1 MRRVRFVIALPLLTL
16 ALATTAGAQT
26 NAPPLAAMET
36 AVACSLPPSFTGP
49 PANALHVIGAQDSMP
64 RALFGPRDL
73 LVVDGGTKAG
83 VQLGQRFFIRR
94 TNHFGRRDD
103 HFANGARTAGWI
115 SVVAVNEST
124 AIAVVDHVCG
134 PILQMDYLEPFV
146 APVVP
151 EGADRDEAP
160 GEPDFTSL
168 GRILVGNE
176 QRETAGAGDFALIDR
191 GAEQGVAAG
200 ARFSVYRDIGVPGM
214 PLASIGEAVIVSTG
228 QTMALVRITRA
239 RDAVIAGDYVA
250 LRR

>member
-16 ALATTAGAQT
+16 AFATTVGAQADT
-26 NAPPLAAMET
+26 PPLTAMET
-36 AVACSLPPSFTGP
+36 AVACSPPPSFTGP
-49 PANALHVIGAQDSMP
+49 PANALHVIGAQDSIP
-64 RALFGPRDL
+64 RTLFGARDL
-73 LVVDGGTKAG
+73 LVVDGGTKTG

-94 TNHFGRRDD
+94 TNHFGNSDD

-134 PILQMDYLEPFV
+134 AILQSDYLEPFV

-151 EGADRDEAP
+151 EGADRDETP

-168 GRILVGNE
+168 GHIVVGNE
-176 QRETAGAGDFALIDR
+176 QREAVGAGDFALIDR
-191 GAEQGVAAG
+191 GTEQGVAPG

-214 PLASIGEAVIVSTG
+214 PLASIGEAVIISAG
-228 QTMALVRITRA
+228 QTMALARITRA
-239 RDAVIAGDYVA
+239 RDAVLSGDYVA